1 MRLEK
6 NLGTLKP
13 TVKNN
18 REGDYPSM
26 WNNCGEKLQTASGTS
41 LRETMW
47 STNVTDRELEQPE
60 PDGTHIRTPCVL
72 DTRHGRED
80 FMSALVDFS
89 LALIPALSL
98 SLFLL
103 CKIEI
108 FTPRHLLLM
117 YISSCLFLFLKGFT
131 CVSLKSLRRF

>member
-18 REGDYPSM
+18 RDVDYASM
-26 WNNCGEKLQTASGTS
+26 WNNCGEKPQTAGGTS
-41 LRETMW
+41 PREAMW
-47 STNVTDRELEQPE
+47 STNVTDRGLEQPE
-60 PDGTHIRTPCVL
+60 PDGTHIRKPCVL

-108 FTPRHLLLM
+108 FTPRHLALT
-117 YISSCLFLFLKGFT
+117 YISSCLFY
-131 CVSLKSLRRF
+131 S